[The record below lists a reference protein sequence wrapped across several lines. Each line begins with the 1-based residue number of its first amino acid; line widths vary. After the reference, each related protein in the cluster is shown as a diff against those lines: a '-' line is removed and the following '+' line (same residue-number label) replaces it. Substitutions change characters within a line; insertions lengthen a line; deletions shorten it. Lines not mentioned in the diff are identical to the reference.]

1 VHYRYLTLEQRE
13 TLGRMLRSHHPD
25 ELPRLSTPDY
35 GVCQACGADIPYIRL
50 VEFPAARHC
59 AACQPTS

>member
-1 VHYRYLTLEQRE
+1 
-13 TLGRMLRSHHPD
+13 MLRSHHPD